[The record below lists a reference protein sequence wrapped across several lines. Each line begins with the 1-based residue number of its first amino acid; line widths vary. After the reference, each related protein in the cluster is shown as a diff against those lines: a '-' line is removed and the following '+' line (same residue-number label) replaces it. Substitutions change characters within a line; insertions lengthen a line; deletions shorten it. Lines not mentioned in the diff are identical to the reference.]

1 MRKFYSENYWSVGF
15 QSRLYDRLSPES
27 YFESMRRVVAF
38 LPEGKS
44 LALLDAG
51 CGSGLLLRFLEAR
64 IREGLVYTGTD
75 LLKSGVG
82 QALLRA
88 QKLGVADR
96 VSCFQL
102 DLTSPLPVD
111 GQKFDVV
118 VGHFSL
124 YTLASSEL
132 RQLALK
138 NLKAVMKAEG
148 VLIVANPSV
157 DYDADAIIKQSIR
170 LVRENNGFLA
180 SLIKQYLVYPF
191 TKAIGLRF
199 IQKQLRS
206 GKWQAYTREEFS
218 QEMERAGFAVQHI
231 EEIYAG
237 SAFLGVGRLALT
249 G

>member
-1 MRKFYSENYWSVGF
+1 MGKFYSKNYWSVGF

-44 LALLDAG
+44 VTLLDAG
-51 CGSGLLLRFLEAR
+51 CGSGLLLRFLAAR
-64 IREGLVYTGTD
+64 IREGLIYTGTD
-75 LLKSGVG
+75 LLKSGVDRT
-82 QALLRA
+82 LLRA
-88 QKLGVADR
+88 QELGIA
-96 VSCFQL
+96 VSCFQS

-111 GQKFDVV
+111 GKKFDVV
-118 VGHFSL
+118 GGHFSL
-124 YTLASSEL
+124 YTLQSSEL

-138 NLKAVMKAEG
+138 NLKAVMKVEG
-148 VLIVANPSV
+148 VLILANPSV
-157 DYDADAIIKQSIR
+157 DYDADAIIEQSIR
-170 LVRENNGFLA
+170 LVRERLGFLA

-218 QEMERAGFAVQHI
+218 LEVERAGFTVQHI
-231 EEIYAG
+231 EEVYAG
-237 SAFLGVGRLALT
+237 SAFSGYFVLHK
-249 G
+249 